1 MIIWIDIT
9 NTPHV
14 HFFTPIIEHLKK
26 YYHIIITAR
35 QFSETIPLLYEK
47 GYNPIIIGE
56 HQGISRIRKVK
67 GMMSRVKALNI
78 AVPVFD
84 VSMSIGGQ
92 VTTILSR
99 LRKKPSIVFTDNDIS
114 YKKHVYILGSYFVF
128 PEYFDINTV
137 KTPSKRRKVIQYSGF
152 KEQIYLADYQ
162 PNMIFLDNLPF
173 KDYYLLRP
181 ENLKASY
188 VPRHSKSLVPDL
200 LKLLR
205 NENVLF
211 LPRYPEDCNYCN
223 GYNNIY
229 VPSSVVNGLDACYF
243 SKAVLT
249 GAGTL
254 AREAALLGI
263 PSVSFF
269 PGNKLLSVDKAMVE
283 KGLIY
288 HTHNPTDIM
297 NYLKGASKKNSFRE
311 DNHLIQNQ
319 VFQILDHIFNRL
331 RND

>member
-128 PEYFDINTV
+128 PEYFDKPCTISGYFHV
-137 KTPSKRRKVIQYSGF
+137 KVFLSKR
-152 KEQIYLADYQ
+152 
-162 PNMIFLDNLPF
+162 P
-173 KDYYLLRP
+173 
-181 ENLKASY
+181 KAS
-188 VPRHSKSLVPDL
+188 
-200 LKLLR
+200 
-205 NENVLF
+205 
-211 LPRYPEDCNYCN
+211 PEE
-223 GYNNIY
+223 
-229 VPSSVVNGLDACYF
+229 
-243 SKAVLT
+243 KAWLSHHTQVIP
-249 GAGTL
+249 L
-254 AREAALLGI
+254 ALAAAI
-263 PSVSFF
+263 
-269 PGNKLLSVDKAMVE
+269 
-283 KGLIY
+283 
-288 HTHNPTDIM
+288 
-297 NYLKGASKKNSFRE
+297 
-311 DNHLIQNQ
+311 
-319 VFQILDHIFNRL
+319 
-331 RND
+331 